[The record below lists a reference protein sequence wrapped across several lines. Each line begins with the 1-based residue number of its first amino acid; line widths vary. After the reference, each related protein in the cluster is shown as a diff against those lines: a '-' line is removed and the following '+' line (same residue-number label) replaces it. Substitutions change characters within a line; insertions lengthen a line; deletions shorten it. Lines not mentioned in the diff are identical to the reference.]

1 MIGIGGTVAWEA
13 GEAGVLVEGAGI
25 GKAAGVVAAVA
36 SKIGYRHNRSSHTG
50 RTVRQEVATTGPAE
64 EGSIGNCK
72 FRN

>member
-1 MIGIGGTVAWEA
+1 MWEA
-13 GEAGVLVEGAGI
+13 GEAEVLAEGAEA
-25 GKAAGVVAAVA
+25 GKAAGVVGVAAAA

-50 RTVRQEVATTGPAE
+50 RTVRWEVAMTGLAE